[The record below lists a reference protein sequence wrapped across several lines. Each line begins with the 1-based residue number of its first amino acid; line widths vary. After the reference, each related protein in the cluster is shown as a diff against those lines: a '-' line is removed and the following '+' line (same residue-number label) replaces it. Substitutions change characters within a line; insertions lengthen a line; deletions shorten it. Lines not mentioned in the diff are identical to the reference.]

1 MPKTKSYVTNL
12 SQQHRLRTTIE
23 FERTTVSH
31 WAVQLELYSPDAQS
45 WVWIARYDTAGGSA
59 HRDRHLIA
67 GHEAIAL
74 PEPASSAIA
83 AAQQDLSK
91 HASAYTDAY
100 LEAKNLEGRGA

>member
-59 HRDRHLIA
+59 HRDRL
-67 GHEAIAL
+67 
-74 PEPASSAIA
+74 
-83 AAQQDLSK
+83 
-91 HASAYTDAY
+91 
-100 LEAKNLEGRGA
+100 